1 MDYHALAVEIVDT
14 FAWKVALACF
24 VLWLLLH
31 IDQQMRAS
39 ADAKRFNENLE
50 RMREADKR
58 ERQRNPFERPG
69 EK

>member
-1 MDYHALAVEIVDT
+1 MTDYHALAVEIVDA
-14 FAWKVALACF
+14 FAWKVAVACF

-50 RMREADKR
+50 RMRAEEADKR
-58 ERQRNPFERPG
+58 EKQRNPKP
-69 EK
+69 